1 MKTVNPLLSSPLT
14 DLTGLVPLVAEL
26 HVLAVDDGLLLA
38 GLTAGARLHH
48 GLGVRG
54 QGGGEEGRDVVTAG
68 E

>member
-1 MKTVNPLLSSPLT
+1 MSLLPPSCLAA
-14 DLTGLVPLVAEL
+14 DLAALVVVAQL
-26 HVLAVDDGLLLA
+26 DVLAVDDRLLLA